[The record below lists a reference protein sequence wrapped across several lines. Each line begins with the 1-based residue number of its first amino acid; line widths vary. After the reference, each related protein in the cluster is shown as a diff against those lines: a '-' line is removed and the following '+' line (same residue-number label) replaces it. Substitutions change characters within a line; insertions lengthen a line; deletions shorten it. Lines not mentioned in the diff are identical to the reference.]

1 MNTKLKDKLYNITFV
16 LHDLTNKPI
25 RNLPYEIKNGKK
37 LVKKG
42 TTNVQGEIT
51 LKYIGGNTLTVF
63 VHKDIDQTMK
73 KIGEIHTPSK
83 NIKVKLISP
92 KMKFDVTLLPH
103 DKQGKYWR
111 GTYKVKNGDTLSKIA
126 KQHHTTVSALLALNP
141 NIKSPDKIY
150 LNEKIDIIEG
160 NEDAILKLDENTTI
174 RVPPTKS
181 TGTVAIDRKN
191 KSLGMNPSS
200 NNAKSKTVDQKI
212 EQPKQ
217 KAIESKD
224 KQPVT
229 SSPRIATQTKA
240 PMPPSSQKI
249 EVQQEHNENKKP
261 IAVASL
267 NGCVCKDY
275 DLIWGAKVNCTFRK
289 KVVEISKELWGE
301 AKKIEKAN
309 MLMAVFAWESGETF
323 AVDVPNIN
331 NSGATGLIQIMP
343 KTYTSLTKKKPTLIS
358 TSKYHGKS
366 LTHIK
371 ELAQM
376 TQVQYLDLVKQY
388 FLPLKGKDVSF
399 IDFYL
404 QVLFPASAERGE
416 HTVFAKNKELLD
428 VRDHMDK
435 RVDKFAKNNMDGW
448 YIDASG
454 KLHKDGKKDGKVM
467 KSEIAA
473 AVEHYQTDGLS
484 YKSDYKDHKGS
495 ITATSTTQVTDYQK
509 SKQQGA
515 AEKSECND
523 GCSIKPTSKN
533 TKKRIIVLDPGH
545 GILGNNANV
554 GTQIRLLELKT
565 SFGNSNFKVG
575 QKYSWQDLP
584 DEIIQNAHKYFKFIE
599 NKDPNCPTEAEY
611 VFNRAVDLKK
621 MLEELGHTVILTRD
635 KKETISYTSI
645 PNISACKELKILST
659 SPINFRNEIANKA
672 KADYFISLHCDGL
685 ENLTSN
691 YAVMCYIDENG
702 RKLADKVIGKYTQ
715 IKGTSKSRPDLGVLK
730 NKAKNKLL
738 IELGFMTTPSHM
750 KILIKNH
757 STIVNDIYS
766 AISEHINEN

>member
-42 TTNVQGEIT
+42 ITNVQGEIT

-103 DKQGKYWR
+103 DTQGKYWR

-141 NIKSPDKIY
+141 QIKSPDKIY

-174 RVPPTKS
+174 RIPPTKS

-191 KSLGMNPSS
+191 KSVGMNSS
-200 NNAKSKTVDQKI
+200 THNAKNKTVDQKI
-212 EQPKQ
+212 EQSKPKV
-217 KAIESKD
+217 IEPKD

-229 SSPRIATQTKA
+229 SSPRIATQTNA
-240 PMPPSSQKI
+240 PMRPSSQKI

-275 DLIWGAKVNCTFRK
+275 DLIWGAKVNCAFRK

-301 AKKIEKAN
+301 VKKIEKAN
-309 MLMAVFAWESGETF
+309 MLMAVFAWESGGTF

-343 KTYTSLTKKKPTLIS
+343 ETYTSLTKKKPTLTR
-358 TSKYHGKS
+358 TSKYYGKS

-371 ELAQM
+371 ELARM
-376 TQVQYLDLVKQY
+376 TQIQYLDLVKQY
-388 FLPLKGKDVSF
+388 FLPLKGKDFSF
-399 IDFYL
+399 IDLYL
-404 QVLFPASAERGE
+404 QVLFPASAGREE

-435 RVDKFAKNNMDGW
+435 RVDKFANNNMDGW
-448 YIDASG
+448 YLDASG

-484 YKSDYKDHKGS
+484 YKSDYKEHKGS

-509 SKQQGA
+509 SEQQGA
-515 AEKSECND
+515 AEKSECKD
-523 GCSIKPTSKN
+523 GCSIKLNHMVSKHRCISGMVKDGFIVDEMIKIYKVPSYN
-533 TKKRIIVLDPGH
+533 RLPISRVKAIVLHRTAGAPNVKNYLDSRMKNNSTVGVQFWIGKDGVIYQAGGLDKLSHHIDVAPLKNPKIPNLWSKYAIGIEVSGYYYNPNGEKVVGNIRTDPNGRWEDVSDAQAKSVACL
-545 GILGNNANV
+545 INYLLKYFNFTLANV
-554 GTQIRLLELKT
+554 TVHEQQCSKT
-565 SFGNSNFKVG
+565 HHEG
-575 QKYSWQDLP
+575 QNVYDAMLP
-584 DEIIQNAHKYFKFIE
+584 YLNTH
-599 NKDPNCPTEAEY
+599 
-611 VFNRAVDLKK
+611 
-621 MLEELGHTVILTRD
+621 G
-635 KKETISYTSI
+635 
-645 PNISACKELKILST
+645 
-659 SPINFRNEIANKA
+659 
-672 KADYFISLHCDGL
+672 
-685 ENLTSN
+685 
-691 YAVMCYIDENG
+691 
-702 RKLADKVIGKYTQ
+702 
-715 IKGTSKSRPDLGVLK
+715 
-730 NKAKNKLL
+730 
-738 IELGFMTTPSHM
+738 
-750 KILIKNH
+750 
-757 STIVNDIYS
+757 
-766 AISEHINEN
+766 